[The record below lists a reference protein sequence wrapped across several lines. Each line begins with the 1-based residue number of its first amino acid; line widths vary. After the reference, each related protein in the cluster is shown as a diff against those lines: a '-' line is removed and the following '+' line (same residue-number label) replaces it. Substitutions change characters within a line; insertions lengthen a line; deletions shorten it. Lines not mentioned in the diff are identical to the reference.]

1 MKFRIFPWIGE
12 ANPLQCKIR
21 PTKKCHTQL
30 TQATHD
36 EHKQSNQPCNNSN
49 KKCNLTTHNTP
60 YSICPRLRLNAMELV
75 RPQPVGNVPLFR
87 YISPSTYF
95 KSQYEHQGILEWL
108 KVVILCNRWQ
118 PGCFY
123 KPSWKPT
130 PQLVHSLHD
139 TIQLLYKVCWNKT
152 IYIYWWCQKEVPN
165 LQLLSI
171 FNCRLLSTIAHQW
184 VVRERTGV
192 YERGATTERTFRTKH
207 VYMDVTFFIN
217 ITTSLIDCLIAYE
230 TFRYDF
236 QANVYIV
243 TK

>member
-1 MKFRIFPWIGE
+1 M
-12 ANPLQCKIR
+12 QCKIR

-87 YISPSTYF
+87 YISPSTNF

-139 TIQLLYKVCWNKT
+139 TIQLISHLTYNSFRSSIVDDFPPLLTNGWSE
-152 IYIYWWCQKEVPN
+152 KEVP
-165 LQLLSI
+165 QLSVHSGPSTYIWMRLS
-171 FNCRLLSTIAHQW
+171 SS
-184 VVRERTGV
+184 
-192 YERGATTERTFRTKH
+192 
-207 VYMDVTFFIN
+207 
-217 ITTSLIDCLIAYE
+217 TSLHHSLI
-230 TFRYDF
+230 
-236 QANVYIV
+236 V
-243 TK
+243 